1 MKNISVPLKLAI
13 GIGLILLLSVMLAVN
28 SFYSLNILTMRTTNI
43 DKITQIDANVDALRI
58 ISAQY
63 KATLNENYITEA
75 QLLADQVRQ
84 NANEAK
90 TTLTAASNHKAMDE
104 IQADVTEYGQS
115 FANYIQAQ
123 QAIETS
129 IAAAVDSDNDTN
141 TALSELNV
149 LINGTSQQPVIHDDF
164 YNAVTGRLVTDLIES
179 RRTLAYTARI
189 FIADRA
195 EQNIEALER
204 AYSALQDIATK
215 LQPRLLGNAAN
226 LQTQIVTDAASYMD
240 LLRNIITLAETQ
252 FAAEENMTRVFA
264 RVNANTDDSVVAVTA
279 LRDRDIN
286 RSQTITTRS
295 L

>member
-1 MKNISVPLKLAI
+1 MDLFFYCYCLIQSNTHMNKDKIVKNISVPLKLAI

-129 IAAAVDSDNDTN
+129 IAINRQSALIVRLSVE
-141 TALSELNV
+141 TALTTISCAAAL
-149 LINGTSQQPVIHDDF
+149 LIVPFVAWAISLSVKGIINRPHSLFI
-164 YNAVTGRLVTDLIES
+164 
-179 RRTLAYTARI
+179 I
-189 FIADRA
+189 FI
-195 EQNIEALER
+195 ILF
-204 AYSALQDIATK
+204 L
-215 LQPRLLGNAAN
+215 
-226 LQTQIVTDAASYMD
+226 
-240 LLRNIITLAETQ
+240 
-252 FAAEENMTRVFA
+252 
-264 RVNANTDDSVVAVTA
+264 
-279 LRDRDIN
+279 
-286 RSQTITTRS
+286 
-295 L
+295 